1 MGNEGTL
8 TPYTAAAVHH
18 YVGAR
23 IRQCRLEQARSLQDL
38 ATQLNWRP
46 EELEAFEL
54 GEVRITA
61 TRLEELAKA
70 LDVPLS
76 FFFAELEKRIDAAPP
91 HGSQKEPH
99 RRALLQGPLFLA
111 VAYYLGAQAAFLL
124 GTLSDR
130 IFTPFWPPN
139 VILFCTLLIVPHR
152 HWWRYVAAVLPAHV
166 LAELQVGMPAIEIA
180 VAFATNCLVAV
191 LNAVAVRHLLGGP
204 PWFGNFHK
212 AIVYVVVT
220 ALVGPAVAA
229 LGGAFVRISG
239 GAALES
245 YGLFWA
251 QWYLAN
257 ALASLTLGPAL
268 LTWSEWK
275 AEFSG
280 SGARWRAAEAALTAI
295 CLGLTSL
302 AAAHATTL
310 TAQQGL
316 LPALMYLPL
325 PVAIWAAVRFGAKGA
340 SGAVLI
346 VTALT
351 IWPALNGMGM
361 FVGADAEHNV
371 LDLQLFLIAM
381 SLPLLLLAA
390 SVDGARASEHLARQL
405 ARALL
410 AAQDDARRR
419 IGRDLHQSI
428 AQTLVEAAEC
438 AEEAQRVAPQASGIL
453 RHLKQLVLQS
463 NRKVREVSHFLHPPL
478 LDEAGLETAL
488 AQYVDDYSD
497 RNRVKVRLEVSPNIG
512 RLSADVELA
521 LFRLVEEALET
532 VRKQSQ
538 DPSLLVKIGLETTSA
553 DREVLLTV
561 ESVSA
566 DGAAAGPPPLFSLKT
581 PMGRTHSMAI
591 ASMRERLS
599 RVGGLVRL
607 DSAAGRVVVRA
618 TVPVTGGT

>member
-1 MGNEGTL
+1 
-8 TPYTAAAVHH
+8 
-18 YVGAR
+18 
-23 IRQCRLEQARSLQDL
+23 
-38 ATQLNWRP
+38 
-46 EELEAFEL
+46 
-54 GEVRITA
+54 
-61 TRLEELAKA
+61 
-70 LDVPLS
+70 
-76 FFFAELEKRIDAAPP
+76 
-91 HGSQKEPH
+91 
-99 RRALLQGPLFLA
+99 
-111 VAYYLGAQAAFLL
+111 
-124 GTLSDR
+124 
-130 IFTPFWPPN
+130 
-139 VILFCTLLIVPHR
+139 
-152 HWWRYVAAVLPAHV
+152 
-166 LAELQVGMPAIEIA
+166 
-180 VAFATNCLVAV
+180 
-191 LNAVAVRHLLGGP
+191 
-204 PWFGNFHK
+204 
-212 AIVYVVVT
+212 
-220 ALVGPAVAA
+220 
-229 LGGAFVRISG
+229 
-239 GAALES
+239 
-245 YGLFWA
+245 
-251 QWYLAN
+251 
-257 ALASLTLGPAL
+257 
-268 LTWSEWK
+268 
-275 AEFSG
+275 
-280 SGARWRAAEAALTAI
+280 
-295 CLGLTSL
+295 
-302 AAAHATTL
+302 L

-351 IWPALNGMGM
+351 IWPALNGVGM

-390 SVDGARASEHLARQL
+390 SVDGARTSEHLARQL

-428 AQTLVEAAEC
+428 AQTLVEAAQC

-497 RNRVKVRLEVSPNIG
+497 RNRVKVRLEVSPSIG

-538 DPSLLVKIGLETTSA
+538 DPSLLVKIELETTSA

-618 TVPVTGGT
+618 TVPVAGGT